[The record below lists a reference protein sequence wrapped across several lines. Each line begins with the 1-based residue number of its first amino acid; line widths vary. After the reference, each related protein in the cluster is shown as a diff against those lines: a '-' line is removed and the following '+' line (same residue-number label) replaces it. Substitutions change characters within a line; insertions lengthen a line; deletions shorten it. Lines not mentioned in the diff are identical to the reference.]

1 MKFQTHCG
9 YTDIFLILDIIL
21 THNPIMTLNS
31 ILKSFCNKCKFF
43 FCKKFSEYEKCNF
56 FLNIVHLTLF
66 LQQFLA
72 LVFWLFK
79 ATVFKISIVYGF
91 KYLCNVKYAV
101 IYHVSGEESRLM
113 LLSDEFPLIYYSVD
127 VQPFIPRAHGSIYA
141 SKIFLRAGIT
151 SFAALARTTNPTSSH
166 PSVLIIVG

>member
-1 MKFQTHCG
+1 MF
-9 YTDIFLILDIIL
+9 
-21 THNPIMTLNS
+21 NS
-31 ILKSFCNKCKFF
+31 ILKSFCNKCPFF
-43 FCKKFSEYEKCNF
+43 FCKKFSEYEKFSF
-56 FLNIVHLTLF
+56 FFKCRTIDPIFVTVF
-66 LQQFLA
+66 
-72 LVFWLFK
+72 VFWYFK

-91 KYLCNVKYAV
+91 KYLRNVKYAV

-166 PSVLIIVG
+166 PSVLITAG